1 MPEQITKVKGTRDF
15 YPDDWGYQK
24 WLSQKLLDVGQLFG
38 YEEYEGPILEPIEL
52 YLDKTSEEIVG
63 NQTFTVLDRD
73 GKSLVMRPEL
83 TPTLARMVTAR
94 EGQLEFPV
102 RWQSYGQFFRYERP
116 QRGRGRAFFQ
126 WNLDLLGVEGPLADV
141 EIIHIACEVFKAL
154 DLPPNLVEIR
164 LNDRQALESFIV
176 GEIGI
181 PTEQVGTILGLI
193 DRREKMG
200 SEKFLAAA
208 VESGF
213 PASQAGE
220 LDDALSQH
228 QRIVSPW
235 LDEIMEHLSNRGVE
249 QYVKLDLTIVRGF
262 DYYTSTVFEAWAN
275 TDLRRA
281 LFGGGRYDNLT
292 LQVGGKKEIPGVG
305 FALGDMAIAELLKE
319 VDKMPPSAGS
329 PARLFVSVFNDDLLS
344 ASSGLAIQTRAA
356 GIPTELGTKPG
367 QRLDRQFRYADR
379 KRIPFVAVIGPDEA
393 EKNAVT
399 LKNLGDGSQQT
410 LSADALV
417 EALKQQD

>member
-1 MPEQITKVKGTRDF
+1 MSDQIIKVKGTRDF
-15 YPDDWGYQK
+15 YPADWGYQK
-24 WLSQKLLDVGQLFG
+24 WLSQKLLEVGRLFG

-63 NQTFTVLDRD
+63 QQTFTLTDRD

-83 TPTLARMVTAR
+83 TPTLARMVAAR
-94 EGQLEFPV
+94 EGQMEFPV

-126 WNLDLLGVEGPLADV
+126 WNLDLLGVETALADV

-154 DLPPNLVEIR
+154 DLPPHLVEIR

-176 GEIGI
+176 DDIGI
-181 PTEQVGTILGLI
+181 PTDQIGTTLGLI

-200 SEKFLAAA
+200 SEKFVAAM
-208 VESGF
+208 VDSGF
-213 PASQAGE
+213 PGSQASE
-220 LDDALSQH
+220 LDDALSRH

-235 LDEIMEHLSNRGVE
+235 LDEIMEQLSKRGVE
-249 QYVKLDLTIVRGF
+249 EYVKLDLTIVRGF

-319 VDKMPPSAGS
+319 VDKMPAAAGT
-329 PARLFVSVFNDDLLS
+329 PTRLFVSVFSDDLLS
-344 ASSGLAIQTRAA
+344 DASGLAIQARSA
-356 GIPTELGTKPG
+356 GISTELGTKPG

-379 KRIPFVAVIGPDEA
+379 KGIPFVAVIGPDEA
-393 EKNAVT
+393 EKNVVT

-410 LSADALV
+410 LSSDALV

>member
-164 LNDRQALESFIV
+164 LNDKQALESFIV

-213 PASQAGE
+213 PASQAGG

>member
-24 WLSQKLLDVGQLFG
+24 WLSGKLLNVGRLFG

-63 NQTFTVLDRD
+63 QQTFTLTDRD

-83 TPTLARMVTAR
+83 TPTLARMVAAR
-94 EGQLEFPV
+94 EGQMEFPV

-126 WNLDLLGVEGPLADV
+126 WNVDLLGLDSTLADA

-154 DLPPNLVEIR
+154 DLPPDLVEIR
-164 LNDRQALESFIV
+164 LNDRQALESFLV
-176 GEIGI
+176 GDIGI
-181 PTEQVGTILGLI
+181 PSDQIGTVLGLI
-193 DRREKMG
+193 DRRDKMG
-200 SEKFLAAA
+200 SEKFVASLA
-208 VESGF
+208 ESGI

-220 LDDALSQH
+220 LDDALSRP
-228 QRIVSPW
+228 QRLVSPL
-235 LDEIMEHLSNRGVE
+235 LDEVMGLLSARGVE
-249 QYVKLDLTIVRGF
+249 DYVKLDLTIVRGF

-292 LQVGGKKEIPGVG
+292 VLVGGRKEIPGVG

-319 VDKMPPSAGS
+319 TDKMPTPTGA
-329 PARLFVSVFNDDLLS
+329 PAQLFVSVFSDELLT
-344 ASSGLAIQTRAA
+344 AATHLAIQVREA
-356 GIPTELGTKPG
+356 GIPTELGTRPG

-379 KRIPFVAVIGPDEA
+379 KGIPFVAVLGPDEA
-393 EKNAVT
+393 TRNEVT
-399 LKNLGDGSQQT
+399 LKDLRDGSQQT
-410 LSADALV
+410 LKA
-417 EALKQQD
+417 EALLAALKRQE